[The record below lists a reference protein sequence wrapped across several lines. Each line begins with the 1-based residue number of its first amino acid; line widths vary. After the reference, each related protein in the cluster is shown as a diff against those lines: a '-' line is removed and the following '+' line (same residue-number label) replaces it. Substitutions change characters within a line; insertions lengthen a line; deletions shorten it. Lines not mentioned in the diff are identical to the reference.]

1 MHGIL
6 SNLGVHLTENQEKQV
21 GSTSNYIETT
31 RKSKCLSIWTYD
43 GNTVYIGFYDQPPSQ
58 GSRSLNP
65 AVVAKLSEVFAW
77 FNDQVVAKT
86 NADYTP
92 LDIATFKTVDG
103 RYFAT

>member
-65 AVVAKLSEVFAW
+65 IVVAKLNEFSLGLTTRWSLKPMQTILRWV
-77 FNDQVVAKT
+77 
-86 NADYTP
+86 
-92 LDIATFKTVDG
+92 
-103 RYFAT
+103 